1 MTLAPDERLGA
12 YEILSPLGAGG
23 MGEVYRGRDTRLG
36 REVAL
41 KILPAELAEEKERL
55 SRFDQEARA
64 ASALNHPNIVTIYE
78 VGFSGERPF
87 LAMELVEGKTLR
99 ELVVAGPLAL
109 RRVFSVGAQVAE
121 GLAKAHAAGIVHRD
135 LKPENVMVSK
145 DGFVKILDFGLA
157 KLTEPGPG
165 GASAALTLAR
175 PDTHPGTVLGT
186 VAYMSPEQ
194 ASGEAIDF
202 RSDQF
207 SLGSILYELTTGQ
220 KPFQRRT
227 AAETMSA
234 IIREEPEPLG
244 KVRPEAP
251 LPARWILER
260 CLAKDPEERYG
271 STRDL
276 ARDLASLRDHISEV
290 SSGAEAVLSAPTGRR
305 RHLPLLTALAVV
317 GAGVAGWFAALGRP
331 RAVPPV
337 PSFKRLT
344 FRGGMLGNARFAP
357 DGQTVFYG
365 ATWEGE
371 VGRRLYMTRPESP
384 ESRRLELPPGTD
396 ILAISRS
403 GELAILLGHTPDK
416 GGTLAKVP
424 MAGGIPRQILERVP
438 HSGAD
443 WSPDGRELAVVVRD
457 VDGKT
462 RLESPIG
469 KVILRSPPV
478 GSRLPGRQGLASPRF
493 SPTGDLIA
501 FWELGESA
509 SVGVID
515 PSGKAKRTLT
525 ADWSNATGVPCWRSD
540 GAEVWFTAAR
550 PGEPA
555 ALWAVDR
562 STKLRLVARVPGMLE
577 LYDISRDGRV
587 LLAQH
592 NLRSLLHGVEP
603 GASEERELS
612 WLDHSMPSDLSL
624 DGRTLLL
631 TERGEGAGA
640 APAVYVRGVDG
651 SPAVRLGEGLGMALA
666 PDGKRV
672 LAKVEPGRGKP
683 DALVLL
689 PTGPGETETLKT
701 GSFTVF
707 GWGAFLPEGRGIV
720 FSARAAQGPWRIYAL
735 DLSGGKPRPI
745 GPEGTTIW
753 QFSSPVSPD
762 GRFVIGHRPSAKW
775 PELPSIIPVA
785 GGEPREIPDWTGGVP
800 AQWAADGRALYV
812 YRAPE
817 RQVWLVDVQTGKAR
831 LWKELP
837 RITGWGG
844 HLSRFR
850 ITPAGRAYVYTTTQ
864 ASSELYLVEGLR

>member
-1 MTLAPDERLGA
+1 MTLVTGDRLGA

-41 KILPAELAEEKERL
+41 KILPAELAGEKERL

-78 VGFSGERPF
+78 IGFSGERPF

-175 PDTHPGTVLGT
+175 PETHPGTVLGT
-186 VAYMSPEQ
+186 VGYMSPEQ

-276 ARDLASLRDHISEV
+276 ARDLASLRDHIAEV
-290 SSGAEAVLSAPTGRR
+290 SSGAEARLSTPTRGRR
-305 RHLPLLTALAVV
+305 RLSPLLTALAIL
-317 GAGVAGWFAALGRP
+317 GAGVIGWFAALGRQ
-331 RAVPPV
+331 RAVPSV

-344 FRGGMLGNARFAP
+344 FRQGMLSNARFAP

-365 ATWEGE
+365 ASWEGE
-371 VGRRLYMTRPESP
+371 AGGQLYMTRPESP
-384 ESRRLELPPGTD
+384 ESRRLEFPIHTD
-396 ILAISRS
+396 IMAISRS
-403 GELAILLGHTPDK
+403 GELAILLGQ
-416 GGTLAKVP
+416 GIGTLARVP
-424 MAGGIPRQILERVP
+424 MAGGVPRQILERVP

-457 VDGKT
+457 VEGKT
-462 RLESPIG
+462 RLEFPIG
-469 KVILRSPPV
+469 KVIMEGPPV
-478 GSRLPGRQGLASPRF
+478 GWRLPGQQGLASPRF

-515 PSGKAKRTLT
+515 PSGKAKRTLS

-562 STKLRLVARVPGMLE
+562 STKLRLVARVPDMLE

-592 NLRSLLHGVEP
+592 RLLGFLPGVAP
-603 GASEERELS
+603 GDSEERELS
-612 WLDHSMPSDLSL
+612 WLDHSIPSDLSL

-651 SPAVRLGEGLGMALA
+651 SPALRLGEGLGMALA

-672 LAKVEPGRGKP
+672 LAKLEPGRGKP

-689 PTGPGETETLKT
+689 PTGPGETVTLKA
-701 GSFTVF
+701 GSFAVF
-707 GWGAFLPEGRGIV
+707 GWGAFLPDGRGIV

-735 DLSGGKPRPI
+735 DLSDGKPRPI
-745 GPEGTTIW
+745 GPEGASIW
-753 QFSSPVSPD
+753 PFSSPVSPD
-762 GRFVIGHRPSAKW
+762 GQFVIGRRPSAKW
-775 PELPSIIPVA
+775 PELPSIVPVA
-785 GGEPREIPDWTGGVP
+785 GGEPREIPDWSGGVP
-800 AQWAADGRALYV
+800 AQWTADGRALYV

-817 RQVWLVDVQTGKAR
+817 RQVWLVDVETGKAR
-831 LWKELP
+831 LWKQLP
-837 RITGWGG
+837 RVSGWGVR
-844 HLSRFR
+844 LSRFR
-850 ITPAGRAYVYTTTQ
+850 VTPDGKAYVYTTVR
-864 ASSELYLVEGLR
+864 ASSALYLVEGLR